1 MKRYKENKIK
11 VINILI
17 LLIIFPLNIFGQ
29 DVNYEGEWTVS
40 GDSFENTLMLEKV
53 NTNENLYKF
62 SFVGWRKSYDTFTDQ
77 IIKFLGEMSEDRFVI
92 QIRDNVGYYTD
103 DTYVEDDDE
112 FRLYNQGEERCKVLF
127 EFDKESIRVN
137 TTACRMIYAGFGVS
151 FDGEYKKTKSNT
163 KVQQRL

>member
-1 MKRYKENKIK
+1 MKKYKENKLR

-62 SFVGWRKSYDTFTDQ
+62 SFVSWRESYDTFTNE
-77 IIKFLGEMSEDRFVI
+77 IIKFSGEMSEGRFVI
-92 QIRDNVGYYTD
+92 QIKDNYGYYSD
-103 DTYVEDDDE
+103 DKLVEVDE
-112 FRLYNQGEERCKVLF
+112 FPLYNEGEERCKVLF
-127 EFDKESIRVN
+127 EFDKETIRVK
-137 TTACRMIYAGFGVS
+137 TTACSLIYAGFGVS
-151 FDGEYKKTKSNT
+151 FDGEYKK
-163 KVQQRL
+163 VR

>member
-1 MKRYKENKIK
+1 MKKYKENKLR

-17 LLIIFPLNIFGQ
+17 ILIIFPLNIFGQ

-92 QIRDNVGYYTD
+92 QINDNLGYYAD
-103 DTYVEDDDE
+103 DKYVEVDE
-112 FRLYNQGEERCKVLF
+112 FPLYNEGEERCKVLF
-127 EFDKESIRVN
+127 EFYKETIRVK
-137 TTACRMIYAGFGVS
+137 TTACNLIYAGFGVS
-151 FDGEYKKTKSNT
+151 FDGEYKKIK
-163 KVQQRL
+163 